1 MGRLEIIETIVSDMI
16 GFRRQNRIGVFSTA
30 EPSSKTSKWKTWVT
44 YLKLTTCDYC
54 FEQRGKIFS
63 HENELE
69 KKPPVH
75 DYCGC
80 KIETLTSIKAGT
92 ATKDRNEGADWY
104 LYYQSTLPDYYIS
117 KSDAYNLGWEPQKGN
132 LWEVAEGKYIFGGI
146 YRNRNNKLPDQEGR
160 IWYECDIDYEGGF
173 RNNSRIVFSND
184 GLIFVT
190 YDHYR
195 TFFEIGE

>member
-1 MGRLEIIETIVSDMI
+1 MGRLDIIKTIVSDMI
-16 GFRRQNRIGVFSTA
+16 GFRQQNRINIFSTA
-30 EPSSKTSKWKTWVT
+30 EPSSKVSIWQTWVT
-44 YLKLTTCDYC
+44 NLKLTTCDYC

-63 HENELE
+63 HENELG

-75 DYCGC
+75 NYCGC
-80 KIETLTSIKAGT
+80 QIETLTSIKAGT
-92 ATKDRNEGADWY
+92 ATKDQNEGADWY

-117 KSDAYNLGWEPQKGN
+117 KSDAYNLGWKPQKGN
-132 LWEVAEGKYIFGGI
+132 LWEIAEGKYIFGGI
-146 YRNRNNKLPDQEGR
+146 YRNRDKKLPEQEGR
-160 IWYECDIDYEGGF
+160 TWYECDIDYEGGF